1 MSEPTL
7 ESRMNSLERFTETL
21 AHEITKLR
29 ERITDLE
36 NRPPQIEE
44 HYYHNGEEGLV

>member
-7 ESRMNSLERFTETL
+7 GIRLDSLERFVGTL
-21 AHEITKLR
+21 SQEVTKLR

-44 HYYHNGEEGLV
+44 HYYHNGEGGLA